1 MDNISSSRRATA
13 WRDSDS
19 DLPPDFDPD
28 EHPILARHWFGI
40 DPHELREVCEVYWS
54 LAREVYPPT
63 AAPGVI
69 LLDGGAS

>member
-1 MDNISSSRRATA
+1 MHTTTDSRRTT
-13 WRDSDS
+13 RRSSDP
-19 DLPPDFDPD
+19 DLPADFDPD
-28 EHPILARHWFGI
+28 LNPILARHWFGI

-63 AAPGVI
+63 AEPGVI

>member
-1 MDNISSSRRATA
+1 MSITNDSRQAT
-13 WRDSDS
+13 WPDSDP
-19 DLPPDFDPD
+19 DLPANFDPD
-28 EHPILARHWFGI
+28 LNPILARHWFGI

-63 AAPGVI
+63 AEPGVI